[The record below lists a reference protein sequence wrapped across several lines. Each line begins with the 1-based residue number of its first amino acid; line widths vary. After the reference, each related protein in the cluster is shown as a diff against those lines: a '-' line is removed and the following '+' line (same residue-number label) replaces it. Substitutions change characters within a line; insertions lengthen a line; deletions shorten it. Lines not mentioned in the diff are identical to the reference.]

1 MIVGHQRQWNFLKR
15 SVENDRVAHA
25 YLFYGPSK
33 IGKRTVALEF
43 AKLLISPATESNV
56 IPDLV
61 LIEPEYPT
69 DEEGE
74 LKEAS
79 RAVIHILQIQNLKS
93 RLFLSAINAGS
104 KVAIIDEAPAM
115 TADAQSALLKLLE
128 EPKGK
133 TVIILLA
140 QHLNQLL
147 PTIVSRCQPI
157 RFDLLPSRD
166 IEEYLGKQ
174 EIPVERAQEL
184 SWLSFGRPG
193 LAIDYFNNP
202 DEERF
207 QKAKIQELS
216 RLVRASL
223 KVRFQYAQKLSQ
235 KRGELNRVLEIW
247 LNYFRELLL
256 DKLGKKRVPVSFQE
270 QQYSVQD
277 LRKFINLIEKIKF
290 VLSRTNANPRLALE
304 ILLMKI

>member
-1 MIVGHQRQWNFLKR
+1 MIIGHHKQWNLLKR

-25 YLFYGPSK
+25 YLFYGPAK
-33 IGKRTVALEF
+33 IGKRTIALEF
-43 AKLLISPATESNV
+43 AKLLTSPIGKNTIV
-56 IPDLV
+56 PDLI

-79 RAVIHILQIQNLKS
+79 RAVIHILQIQDMKS

-115 TADAQSALLKLLE
+115 TADAQGALLKLLE

-157 RFDLLPSRD
+157 RFNLLAGRD
-166 IEEYLGKQ
+166 IEKYLIQQK
-174 EIPVERAQEL
+174 VSVKRAQEL

-193 LAIDYFNNP
+193 LAIDCFN
-202 DEERF
+202 DSDKEKF
-207 QKAKIQELS
+207 QRTKIQQIS
-216 RLVRASL
+216 QLVKAPL
-223 KVRFQYAQKLSQ
+223 KLRFQYAEKLSQ

-256 DKLGKKRVPVSFQE
+256 DKLGKRRFPESFERQS
-270 QQYSVQD
+270 YSVRD
-277 LRKFINLIEKIKF
+277 LKKIINLIEKIKF
-290 VLSRTNANPRLALE
+290 VLSHTNANSRLALE
-304 ILLMKI
+304 ILLLKM